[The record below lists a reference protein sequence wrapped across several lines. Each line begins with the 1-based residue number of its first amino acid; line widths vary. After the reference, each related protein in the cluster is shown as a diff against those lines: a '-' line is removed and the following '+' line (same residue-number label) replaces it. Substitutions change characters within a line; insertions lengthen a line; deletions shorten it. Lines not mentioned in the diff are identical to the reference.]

1 MNPITLYKFM
11 QAYPMETHKNTDLQ
25 ITEDLYLRYNHVVTE
40 TGGIQ
45 QNIKLLSKECD
56 KTNEK
61 AGISQQ
67 YIARFDCWNS
77 YGGYKWYVR
86 NIRNELVSIYAP
98 QLANLSINSYDGG
111 RNGGEWI
118 ADALYYQLNP
128 LEIKYKNGKFKR
140 GVGSCLTR
148 RLNGFA
154 YKSDTT
160 QAILYAL
167 IDEAYDNIPENEVD
181 KFQEAQHYIN
191 NVYGVPSTLYREC
204 YLTGDVAPRAAFRQ
218 RNISGVKRQTL
229 NNVSPDEFGYIRAE
243 GRSYEEVWHLPDEI
257 YVEGE
262 VLKKTDANLTTCIAC
277 GNKVLHVHTSK
288 GKCLECLPVDYKVQ
302 SYSYKVQ
309 EHLSKQHH
317 CKIPKQTAQQYM
329 GIELEYQV
337 DNLKRG
343 YVYVGDMLGRHARM
357 KHDGSIRDQGFEIV
371 SKPATYEVHMPKYK
385 SFLDNLPEHIH
396 PHASCGM
403 HVHVSRDS
411 LSHLGIGIIT
421 EFLNKKDN
429 ESFLVKIAGRNPNQ
443 FARTNPSYDI
453 KLPYKAWKG
462 HTGSYAERYNFINL
476 GNTDTIEFRMFATP
490 DNYNDFAVRMQFVKA
505 LCDYAMNR
513 PVGFKEAINKSNFIN
528 WVVKQGNSFKE
539 LVKFMKGNQ
548 LCA

>member
-1 MNPITLYKFM
+1 M

-25 ITEDLYLRYNHVVTE
+25 ITKDLYLRYNYVITE
-40 TGGIQ
+40 TGGKQ
-45 QNIKLLSKECD
+45 QNVKLLSKTCD
-56 KTNEK
+56 ADNEQVGK
-61 AGISQQ
+61 PQQ
-67 YIARFDCWNS
+67 YLAKFDCYHTYHGS
-77 YGGYKWYVR
+77 KWYIR
-86 NIRNELVSIYAP
+86 NIRSELITTYAP
-98 QLANLSINSYDGG
+98 QLTNLSFNSYDGG

-118 ADALYYQLNP
+118 ADALYYQMNP

-148 RLNGFA
+148 RLKGFA
-154 YKSDTT
+154 FKSDIT

-167 IDEAYDNIPENEVD
+167 LDEAYDNMPKKVDD
-181 KFQEAQHYIN
+181 KFMAAQAYLYEMY
-191 NVYGVPSTLYREC
+191 NVPVTLYREC
-204 YLTGDVAPRAAFRQ
+204 YLSHDVAPKAAFRK
-218 RNISGVKRQTL
+218 RNISGIKRQTL
-229 NNVSPDEFGYIRAE
+229 NNIFPEDFGYIKASN
-243 GRSYEEVWHLPDEI
+243 SYHYEDIWHLPDEV

-262 VLKKTDANLTTCIAC
+262 VLKKNDAKLTTCISC

-288 GKCLECLPVDYKVQ
+288 GKCLECLPVDYKVH

-317 CKIPKQTAQQYM
+317 CKLPKPTAQQYM

-343 YVYVGDMLGRHARM
+343 YVYVGDMLGKHARM

-443 FARTNPSYDI
+443 FARTNSYYDM
-453 KLPYKAWKG
+453 KLPYQMIKG
-462 HTGSYAERYNFINL
+462 SRGAYAERYNYINL

-490 DNYNDFAVRMQFVKA
+490 NNYNDFAVRMQFVKA